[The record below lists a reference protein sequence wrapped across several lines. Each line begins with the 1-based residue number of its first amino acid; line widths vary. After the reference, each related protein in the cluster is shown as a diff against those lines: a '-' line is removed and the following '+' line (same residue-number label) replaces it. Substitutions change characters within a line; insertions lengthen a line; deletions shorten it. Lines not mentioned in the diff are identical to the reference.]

1 MPKDKRERLT
11 ATFNG
16 HRIDDYKAS
25 LEVLEAYQPEPVAI
39 KSRLAINALFTPEKL
54 KAIFTI
60 IYDAEGSG
68 QVTLIGEW
76 DADNAPKQLRLALP
90 IEQWER
96 LDHDIYDAFR
106 QSQIEGE

>member
-1 MPKDKRERLT
+1 MPKGKRERLT

-25 LEVLEAYQPEPVAI
+25 LEVLEAYQPEPAAI
-39 KSRLAINALFTPEKL
+39 KSRLAINALFTPEQL

-60 IYDAEGSG
+60 IYEAEGSG

-76 DADNAPKQLRLALP
+76 DEDNAPKQLRLALP
-90 IEQWER
+90 VDQWQK
-96 LDHDIYDAFR
+96 LDHDVYDAIR
-106 QSQIEGE
+106 QSNSEGE